1 MTTDGD
7 ADDAASDDSEASA
20 SDDAGGPVG
29 EDDPAAFRRAVRD
42 GYDGLAD
49 AYAAQRDEGSDSPD
63 LLADV
68 LAGLDDG
75 ARVLD
80 AGCGAGDLV
89 LDSLP
94 DGVTGVGLD
103 VSCEQ
108 VARARVYSPHV
119 VQGDMTRLP
128 FRPDSFDAV
137 TAMYSLIHVPR
148 SEHGAFY
155 AELARVLRPDGK
167 ALVVTG
173 EGAWTGENP
182 DWLDSGTGM
191 RWSWPDLDESKEL
204 LRDAGLRVVDEDD
217 VGDSLGGSFRHL
229 RLEHAD

>member
-7 ADDAASDDSEASA
+7 DSV
-20 SDDAGGPVG
+20 DK
-29 EDDPAAFRRAVRD
+29 DDPAAFRRAVMN

-49 AYAAQRDEGSDSPD
+49 AYAAQRDESADSPD

-68 LAGLDDG
+68 LSGLEAG

-89 LDSLP
+89 LDALP
-94 DGVTGVGLD
+94 DAVTGVGLD
-103 VSCEQ
+103 VSREQ
-108 VARARVYSPHV
+108 VARARVHSPRV

-128 FRPDSFDAV
+128 FRDDSFDAV
-137 TAMYSLIHVPR
+137 TAMYSLIHVPV

-155 AELARVLRPDGK
+155 SELARVLRPGGE

-173 EGAWTGENP
+173 DEAWAGENP
-182 DWLDSGTGM
+182 DWLDSGVEM
-191 RWSWPDLDESKEL
+191 RWSWPDLAESKEL
-204 LRDAGLRVVDEDD
+204 IRDSGLRVVEGDD
-217 VGDSLGGSFRHL
+217 VDDSLGGSFRHL
-229 RLEHAD
+229 RLERAT